1 MSTPVLCQWPWS
13 PGHWHRPV
21 LYPASTKAPIWGH
34 LSAGTGSHCSFQCR
48 LVSACSRIW
57 VHSWSAWASLS
68 AVTSRPQQWP
78 WQASVCPA
86 VSPSTP
92 LLRPPL
98 SPTVLAK
105 VHWPSKAWRAHG
117 TLYSVKLPF
126 KNENKMKIFS
136 EKQKLKV
143 LVTDCDWSM
152 HFRKKTLDP
161 EWRFKKNDEQNKWG
175 ETQRS
180 RWRNES
186 GWPHY
191 FNLIDNS
198 MCRWHHPNGRK
209 WKGTK
214 EPLDAGERG
223 EWKSWLKTQH
233 SKN

>member
-1 MSTPVLCQWPWS
+1 MSTPVLCRWPWS

-48 LVSACSRIW
+48 LVSACGRIW
-57 VHSWSAWASLS
+57 AHSWSAWASLS

-143 LVTDCDWSM
+143 LVSWFLARM
-152 HFRKKTLDP
+152 PRLLNRRKISFFSAHDTG
-161 EWRFKKNDEQNKWG
+161 KN
-175 ETQRS
+175 
-180 RWRNES
+180 
-186 GWPHY
+186 
-191 FNLIDNS
+191 
-198 MCRWHHPNGRK
+198 
-209 WKGTK
+209 
-214 EPLDAGERG
+214 
-223 EWKSWLKTQH
+223 
-233 SKN
+233 